1 MTAIMC
7 NSDRSDNGSGNDST
21 RNSVMKLVTIK
32 LVGDN
37 ENTGIDN
44 NNSDR
49 SNRDS
54 DSDNKNN
61 YDVK

>member
-1 MTAIMC
+1 MC

-37 ENTGIDN
+37 ENMGIDNNN

-54 DSDNKNN
+54 DSDNKND